1 VAALRFAI
9 PPGHPHNAM
18 RLAAS
23 KEAHFMLGNRVRW
36 RLALAAV
43 VVAGLGLAPLAC
55 QITPSGLKTS
65 MFSQYTTIEAGT
77 ASATEAAE
85 AVLADLGLHEV
96 EARST
101 NVDGWAKGLLSDKTP
116 VTVTLE
122 RIGESDNL
130 SQISVRVGSF
140 GDTSV
145 GQDIIARVRK
155 KLGIEPPPP
164 LSPSTAPSATT
175 SLTAPPAPAPASP
188 PRRPGAERI
197 VAEKDKVMPSGRWA
211 LSAERAKEIRAAGER
226 YVPNAAAGEPSGEWL
241 VYGHS
246 PAGWWDEEREDWMLV
261 WKNNNADEPPDPPG
275 GMCEGALWH
284 WGWSQD
290 FNHWTFSYAC
300 DQPGSPGYE
309 NASFFGR

>member
-1 VAALRFAI
+1 MWSGGITQEGL
-9 PPGHPHNAM
+9 
-18 RLAAS
+18 
-23 KEAHFMLGNRVRW
+23 FMLGMCVRW
-36 RLALAAV
+36 RSALAAV
-43 VVAGLGLAPLAC
+43 VVAGLSLVPLAC

-85 AVLADLGLHEV
+85 AVLEDLGLHEI

-122 RIGESDNL
+122 RLGENL

-145 GQDIIARVRK
+145 GQDIIARVRE

-164 LSPSTAPSATT
+164 PATAASTATSPAASTTT
-175 SLTAPPAPAPASP
+175 SPAISSTATPAAAPAAP

-197 VAEKDKVMPSGRWA
+197 VAEKSKVMPAGRWA
-211 LSAERAKEIRAAGER
+211 LSADRAKEIRAAGER
-226 YVPNAAAGEPSGEWL
+226 YVPDAAAEPSGEWL

-275 GMCEGALWH
+275 GMCDGALWH
-284 WGWSQD
+284 WGWSED
-290 FNHWTFSYAC
+290 FDHWTFSYAC
-300 DQPGSPGYE
+300 DEPGSPGYE
-309 NASFFGR
+309 NASFFAR